1 MDFIPLA
8 RTRPSQPCGLQL
20 VWKQI
25 IFYALPLEDPTLL
38 GVNLISS
45 RVDGHSS
52 GPYEPTCFPRDLPGL
67 CEKEEG
73 FRPAVKGFCPGS
85 RGGMMERMAL
95 GLSQSRDTIYEDR
108 EEGPG
113 KR

>member
-1 MDFIPLA
+1 MYFIPLA
-8 RTRPSQPCGLQL
+8 RTRPSRSCGLQL

-25 IFYALPLEDPTLL
+25 IFYALPLEDPILL

-52 GPYEPTCFPRDLPGL
+52 GPDEPACFRRDLPGL
-67 CEKEEG
+67 REKEEG